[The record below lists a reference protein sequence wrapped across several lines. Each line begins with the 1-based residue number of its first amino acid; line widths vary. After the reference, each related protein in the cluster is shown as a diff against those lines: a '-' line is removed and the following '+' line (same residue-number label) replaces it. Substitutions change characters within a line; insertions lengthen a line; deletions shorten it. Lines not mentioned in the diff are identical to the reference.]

1 MTQTAR
7 SQRWQRRKEARPAE
21 LLEAALDVFFEK
33 GFAAARLDDIAA
45 RAGVSK
51 GTVYLYFDSKDDVFE
66 ALVHAIPEVKIEQLR
81 AVAADRSVPADQMLR
96 RALSFVG
103 SMLQDERMRKFPR
116 LVIGEGGRFPKIA
129 ETYKNTIISRGLA
142 VLSTIIERGIAEGR
156 FRKID
161 PKHAAYGVM
170 SSVLFSAIWKTTFE
184 RFDDQPLDAQAFLD
198 QHIDTFLRG
207 ITARSEP

>member
-1 MTQTAR
+1 MSTAR
-7 SQRWQRRKEARPAE
+7 SQKWQRRKDARPAE

-33 GFAAARLDDIAA
+33 GFAAARLEDIAT

-51 GTVYLYFDSKDDVFE
+51 GTVYLYFKSKDDVFE
-66 ALVHAIPEVKIEQLR
+66 ALVHAIPEPNVDQLR
-81 AVAADRSVPADQMLR
+81 TLAADPSVPADQMLR
-96 RALSFVG
+96 RVLGFMG
-103 SMLQDERMRKFPR
+103 SVLQDERMRKFPR

-129 ETYKNTIISRGLA
+129 ETYKRIIIARGLA
-142 VLSTIIERGIAEGR
+142 IISTIIERGIAEGR

-161 PKHAAYGVM
+161 PRHAAYGVM
-170 SSVLFSAIWKTTFE
+170 SQILFSAIWKTTFE

-207 ITARSEP
+207 ITIGGEP